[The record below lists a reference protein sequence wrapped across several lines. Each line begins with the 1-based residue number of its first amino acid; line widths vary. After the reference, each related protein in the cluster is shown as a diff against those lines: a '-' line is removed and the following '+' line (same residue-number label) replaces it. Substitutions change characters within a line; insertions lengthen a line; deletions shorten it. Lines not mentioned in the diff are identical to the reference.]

1 LLVLIPPFLEDA
13 NALGGILTSRLS
25 SLLHMGILAPRK
37 VPGKVALENFA
48 IIYIFALWVFI
59 LVGVSSYAVAVLLN
73 LGTPSLGQMV
83 LLTLVAGLVT
93 VTVLNLVSYY
103 VAVLTFRLSLDPDD
117 HSIPLTSSAID
128 SIGAISL
135 MVFIVVFGLA

>member
-1 LLVLIPPFLEDA
+1 VFTLV
-13 NALGGILTSRLS
+13 GLS
-25 SLLHMGILAPRK
+25 SY
-37 VPGKVALENFA
+37 V
-48 IIYIFALWVFI
+48 
-59 LVGVSSYAVAVLLN
+59 VAVLLN
-73 LGTPSLGQMV
+73 LGTPPLEQMV

-93 VTVLNLVSYY
+93 VTALNLISYY

-128 SIGAISL
+128 SIGAIAL

>member
-1 LLVLIPPFLEDA
+1 
-13 NALGGILTSRLS
+13 
-25 SLLHMGILAPRK
+25 

-73 LGTPSLGQMV
+73 LGTPSQGQMV